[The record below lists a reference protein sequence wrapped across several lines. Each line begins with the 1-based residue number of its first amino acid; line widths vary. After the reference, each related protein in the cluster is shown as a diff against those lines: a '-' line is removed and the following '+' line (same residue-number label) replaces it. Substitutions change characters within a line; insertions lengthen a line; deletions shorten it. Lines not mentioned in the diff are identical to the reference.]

1 MQNATE
7 GLEGALEKLTGS
19 QEDFYKGQLA
29 LTRAIGEAG
38 TPGNDAKRAEVAR
51 KLAEALVNGGKYP
64 IAARREIARRL
75 GEIGG
80 DSEIPALQSA
90 LVDLELRESARGA
103 LDRIPTPAATA
114 ALVQAS
120 KQLLGDRFVI
130 GIVNALGQRS
140 GEGIVA
146 ALSDLAKSPNA
157 EIRVAVGEAISQQ
170 SDPSGDEIILAIIND
185 KSVPL
190 TPQQSGCL
198 AKARVRLAANLNG
211 KGKQADATRILQSI
225 LAERPNSVAQPVAER
240 VWQMVR
246 FSC

>member
-7 GLEGALEKLTGS
+7 GLEAALEKLTSS

-29 LTRAIGEAG
+29 LTRVIGEASA
-38 TPGNDAKRAEVAR
+38 PGNDAKRAEVAR

-140 GEGIVA
+140 GEGVVA

-157 EIRVAVGEAISQQ
+157 EIRVAVGEALSQQ

-190 TPQQSGCL
+190 NPQEAGRL
-198 AKARVRLAANLNG
+198 AKARVRLAANMG
-211 KGKQADATRILQSI
+211 AKDKKADARRIFESI
-225 LAERPNSVAQPVAER
+225 VSKDPNSTHGLVAKRMLAAL
-240 VWQMVR
+240 
-246 FSC
+246 